1 MSNVRND
8 QGGLIMGYY
17 VQVRK
22 AWDELEADTVI
33 TPSDL
38 QQKSRL
44 TDSQIPI
51 VRTFLS
57 QQVSKGK
64 AEKLDK
70 SINRET
76 EYRKLILSS
85 HINSHKGEEATLESA
100 LTNEEVEGDELSITT
115 IGESVL
121 SIIDEYKQKIIRLRE
136 EVVEGRKQ
144 HKVIIDENL
153 ELKQALQRAQ
163 EKIIALNK
171 ELAGR
176 GKRAVKLSDLQ
187 DLITN
192 NEP

>member
-1 MSNVRND
+1 
-8 QGGLIMGYY
+8 MGYY